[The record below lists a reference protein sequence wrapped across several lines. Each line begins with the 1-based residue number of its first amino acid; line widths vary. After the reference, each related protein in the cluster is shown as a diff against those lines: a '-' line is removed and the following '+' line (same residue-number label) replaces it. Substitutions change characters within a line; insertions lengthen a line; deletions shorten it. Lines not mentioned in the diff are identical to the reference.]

1 MDSPFL
7 ILGFCWGVP
16 LLLAFGLGVMVGR
29 GYQFIIRFVKPDEGE
44 YEDENE

>member
-29 GYQFIIRFVKPDEGE
+29 GYKIIVKFANRGE
-44 YEDENE
+44 YDEDENE

>member
-1 MDSPFL
+1 MDNPFL

-29 GYQFIIRFVKPDEGE
+29 GYKFIVRFSRSEGE
-44 YEDENE
+44 FEDENE